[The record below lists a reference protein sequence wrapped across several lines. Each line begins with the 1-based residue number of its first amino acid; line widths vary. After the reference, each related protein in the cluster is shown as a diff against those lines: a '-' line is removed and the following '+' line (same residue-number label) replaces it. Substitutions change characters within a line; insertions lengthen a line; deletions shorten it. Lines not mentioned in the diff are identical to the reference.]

1 MIMIDNVQLESL
13 AQILSKGQASGEMS
27 QNSGLVLY
35 MKNGAGSWEP
45 APGLDVEG
53 AAQGAAQARLLELV
67 TLFFGGGWGREIRA
81 LPILMPRLAASNV
94 SRSFF
99 LGGGCDEGRW
109 S

>member
-27 QNSGLVLY
+27 QNSGVVLY
-35 MKNGAGSWEP
+35 MKNGAGTWEP

-67 TLFFGGGWGREIRA
+67 SLIFFWGG
-81 LPILMPRLAASNV
+81 S
-94 SRSFF
+94 
-99 LGGGCDEGRW
+99 
-109 S
+109 